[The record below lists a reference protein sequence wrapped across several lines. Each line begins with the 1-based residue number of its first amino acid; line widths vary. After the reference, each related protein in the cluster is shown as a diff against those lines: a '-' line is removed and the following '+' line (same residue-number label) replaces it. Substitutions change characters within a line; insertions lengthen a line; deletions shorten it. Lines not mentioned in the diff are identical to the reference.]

1 MELGGAHGIL
11 LGLLRGKGALTSV
24 HSKVTA
30 SVDDCL
36 DEGGTFRR

>member
-11 LGLLRGKGALTSV
+11 LGMLRGKGALTSV

-30 SVDDCL
+30 SVGDCL
-36 DEGGTFRR
+36 NEGGIFRR